1 MQGEEPSST
10 QSARSE
16 GDLVARL
23 RARDPGALEVL
34 MERHASRV
42 FRVAVG
48 ITRNEA
54 DAEEVVQD
62 VFLSLFENI
71 AAFQERAALGTGLYR
86 VTINAALLRR
96 RGNRVQLEVTLEDQ
110 LPPFRE
116 DGHRPGA
123 CSCRLAE
130 CA

>member
-71 AAFQERAALGTGLYR
+71 AAFQERAALGTWLYR
-86 VTINAALLRR
+86 VTITPALLPP
-96 RGNRVQLEVTLEDQ
+96 RGQGGPLEATVQSPST
-110 LPPFRE
+110 P
-116 DGHRPGA
+116 A
-123 CSCRLAE
+123 CAR
-130 CA
+130 